1 MKEISTQ
8 HLINIFEVF
17 EWALMDTVQELD
29 HIQDRNEI
37 TSDNFMIALARNVEN
52 RHNDAKT
59 LGVDWKVVLEIVS
72 ALHDTIS
79 STQDPSPKVFSNLRL
94 VWSRQDD

>member
-1 MKEISTQ
+1 MKEIPTQ

-29 HIQDRNEI
+29 HIQDRNKI

-52 RHNDAKT
+52 RQNDAKT
-59 LGVDWKVVLEIVS
+59 LGVDWKVVRELVDV
-72 ALHDTIS
+72 LRDTIS
-79 STQDPSPKVFSNLRL
+79 STQDPSPKAFPNLRL
-94 VWSRQDD
+94 VWSRQED

>member
-8 HLINIFEVF
+8 YLINIFEVF

-29 HIQDRNEI
+29 QIQDRNEI

-52 RHNDAKT
+52 RQNDAKT
-59 LGVDWKVVLEIVS
+59 LDVDLKVVREIV
-72 ALHDTIS
+72 AVLHDTIS
-79 STQDPSPKVFSNLRL
+79 STQDPPPKVFPNLRL
-94 VWSRQDD
+94 VSPLQDD